1 MSSATLKRERIRGII
16 LRMSGPKFLKCDCA
30 HCGGHIAFP
39 AEGIGSVIAC
49 PHCGADTEL
58 VLPEPEVESTG
69 LSRNVKWAIAA
80 AAILVLGVAGIFVAL
95 SMARKIAHRP
105 NIAAADPRSVA
116 ARPEHSAQ
124 ASWLDH
130 TNQFQS
136 SAVTV
141 KAQPGT
147 TLVYASG
154 TIQNGL
160 DTQRFGVT
168 VELELLD
175 AAGAPVGKAQDY
187 RAVLEPGAEWTYR
200 ALVVSDKAA
209 SARVTSIREER

>member
-1 MSSATLKRERIRGII
+1 MGSAALKGERIRGIT
-16 LRMSGPKFLKCDCA
+16 LEMSGPKFLKCDCA

-39 AEGIGSVIAC
+39 AEGIGSVIPC

-58 VLPEPEVESTG
+58 ILPEPDVESAG
-69 LSRNVKWAIAA
+69 VSRNVKWAIAA
-80 AAILVLGVAGIFVAL
+80 VVILVLGVVGTLVAL
-95 SMARKIAHRP
+95 NMARKIAPRP
-105 NIAAADPRSVA
+105 NIAAEGPRAVA
-116 ARPEHSAQ
+116 AQPERPAR

-136 SAVTV
+136 SSVTV

-147 TLVYASG
+147 TLTYASG
-154 TIQNGL
+154 TIRNGL
-160 DTQRFGVT
+160 NTQRFGVT

-175 AAGAPVGKAQDY
+175 AAGTSIGKARDY
-187 RAVLEPGAEWTYR
+187 RAVLEPSAEWSYR